1 MHRPTSISVNQDFKT
16 YISIWNKCVFACRDK
31 LEKLTLWPL
40 ALAQDFPRFCDLLCS
55 KSYISSNT
63 IFNCSFTPKRLHRER
78 SNHLFYKNF
87 NFIHKSI
94 QTCKFSICQYLIS
107 AREEFQ
113 NMRDPA
119 MNFTEYTYSP
129 SMKAI

>member
-1 MHRPTSISVNQDFKT
+1 M
-16 YISIWNKCVFACRDK
+16 CVCMQRQTRKINTVTFSAS
-31 LEKLTLWPL
+31 LGLSTI
-40 ALAQDFPRFCDLLCS
+40 LCS